1 MYSFQS
7 FKVWDL
13 LKTLG
18 PSEFGLI
25 SQALLAIC
33 FKSAGATIVSL
44 KQTGHPDIEME
55 YEDKY
60 WRLEVGLTFRPDK
73 SYFEVKNEDLE
84 STKPLTQ
91 LDIGYFGVLDCNYP
105 VGWKLIDMSKLLVE
119 GKGNYSMNKLSS
131 ICNSSLST
139 LCTGWTAKSLL

>member
-1 MYSFQS
+1 
-7 FKVWDL
+7 
-13 LKTLG
+13 
-18 PSEFGLI
+18 
-25 SQALLAIC
+25 
-33 FKSAGATIVSL
+33 
-44 KQTGHPDIEME
+44 ME

-60 WRLEVGLTFRPDK
+60 WRLEVGLTFHPDK

-139 LCTGWTAKSLL
+139 LCTGWTAKFQLICMKMKS